1 MTHVRVPPPME
12 CLPLWSTALAHGR
25 LGDTNPAG
33 VHDGAMSVGGSRTA
47 KKVTR
52 RLAGTPRRRRLTGIG
67 WSASFICLV
76 LAALSNG
83 PVWVTIV
90 LTFDVIVLGWALTRP
105 RGTSS
110 DSGDSST

>member
-1 MTHVRVPPPME
+1 MACERVSVTQSP
-12 CLPLWSTALAHGR
+12 W
-25 LGDTNPAG
+25 G
-33 VHDGAMSVGGSRTA
+33 VHDGAVNFSGSRTA

-52 RLAGTPRRRRLTGIG
+52 RLASTPRRRRLTGIG
-67 WSASFICLV
+67 WSASVICLI

-90 LTFDVIVLGWALTRP
+90 LTFDVVVLGWALTRP

-110 DSGDSST
+110 DSGDSRT